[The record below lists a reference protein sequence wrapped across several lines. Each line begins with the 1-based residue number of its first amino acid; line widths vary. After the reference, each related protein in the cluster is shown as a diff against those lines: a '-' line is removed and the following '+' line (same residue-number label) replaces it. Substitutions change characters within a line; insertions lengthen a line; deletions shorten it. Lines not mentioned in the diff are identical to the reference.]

1 MTNPS
6 ELRYTGNHLD
16 LAIEGDKPA
25 FFRAYDEDG
34 QAHHT
39 RSVSCHISA
48 ARQLVDKH
56 GRAIVPGITVPDE
69 MTRLYVWENGQVCV
83 ETEDEPTAF
92 AIGKIYLFS
101 DGSDARTNDAQIRS
115 GHVYDDDGRLDLID
129 RIEIAALVAGMTP
142 YEVYA
147 EKAWAQTDRIQA
159 TRYATVR
166 QLVAELDDHNAQ

>member
-1 MTNPS
+1 MSTM
-6 ELRYTGNHLD
+6 RYTGNHLD
-16 LAIEGDKPA
+16 LAIVGDNT

-56 GRAIVPGITVPDE
+56 DRAIVPGITVPDE

-92 AIGKIYLFS
+92 TIGKIYLFS

-115 GHVYDDDGRLDLID
+115 GHVYDDDGRWDLID
-129 RIEIAALVAGMTP
+129 RINRAALVAGMTP

-159 TRYATVR
+159 TRFNTVR
-166 QLVAELDDHNAQ
+166 QLVSELDDLSAQ